1 MDTLVTLH
9 ELLLFVDGFFQW
21 RTHAVE
27 KIAGGL
33 DSQGCP
39 AGSDRNETGKV
50 SWFITHQVPW
60 TSQCTLDVVSFACQQ
75 ADRRLA
81 AGLSWGA
88 FGMVRSIGHRGV

>member
-9 ELLLFVDGFFQW
+9 ELLLFVDGFFFNDVPTQC
-21 RTHAVE
+21 

-39 AGSDRNETGKV
+39 AGSDRNETV
-50 SWFITHQVPW
+50 SKLVYNSPSTGR
-60 TSQCTLDVVSFACQQ
+60 TSQCTLDVASFACQQ

>member
-9 ELLLFVDGFFQW
+9 ELLLFVDGFFLM
-21 RTHAVE
+21 TYCVCT
-27 KIAGGL
+27 IAGGL

-39 AGSDRNETGKV
+39 AGSDRNETV
-50 SWFITHQVPW
+50 SKLVYNSPSTGR

-81 AGLSWGA
+81 AGLS
-88 FGMVRSIGHRGV
+88 